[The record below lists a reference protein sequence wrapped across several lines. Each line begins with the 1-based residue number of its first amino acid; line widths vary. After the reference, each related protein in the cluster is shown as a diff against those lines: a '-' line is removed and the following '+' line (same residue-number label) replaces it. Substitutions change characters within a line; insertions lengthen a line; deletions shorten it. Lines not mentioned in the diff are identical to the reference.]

1 MEEAATLTGA
11 WIVEGCV
18 GTTSD
23 TIDRIGRDAE
33 GIELPAVTEG
43 GTVDETAGV
52 PAVAVAVAVA
62 AAAPAAAAAAAAV
75 VTAAGGMEWVTAG
88 RDEVGGAAAGTLL
101 VAPR

>member
-52 PAVAVAVAVA
+52 PAVAVAVA
-62 AAAPAAAAAAAAV
+62 AAAAAAAV

>member
-52 PAVAVAVAVA
+52 PAVTVAV
-62 AAAPAAAAAAAAV
+62 AAAAAAAV